1 MIGATL
7 NQIGRGVNIIDGNL
21 AGLKSLRQVDII
33 FGVRSKIANINWCE
47 HRESEVVMAPE
58 DLSKNEGGEK
68 LPNQKELE
76 KELSDY
82 LSKKYGNRIKIISP
96 FIFPKA
102 QEIETDEPRS
112 GEGKGP
118 TARFGM
124 LPEEL
129 EAYLD
134 NFVVKQDQ
142 AKAVLAT
149 KICTHFNRIKHFKKN
164 SEKKKSAGVGMIKNN
179 VLMIGPTGVGKT
191 YIVKLIAQ
199 KIGVP
204 FVKGDATKFSETGYV
219 GGDVEDL
226 VRDLAYEAKDDVSLA
241 ENGIIYI
248 DEIDKIASA
257 KNIIGHD
264 VSRTGVQRALLK
276 PMEET
281 EVDLKVPHD
290 PVSQIQAIEQFRR
303 TGKKEKRVVN
313 TKNILFIMSGAFG
326 DLASIV
332 KKRLQKQGIGFEA
345 EVRSTDIPWEILK
358 EVTAQDLVEFG
369 FESEFVGRLPVIVV
383 FDELSKEDLV
393 EILKNPNN
401 PIILSKRLDF
411 NAYGIDIKFEDG
423 ALAKIAELAAHEKTG
438 ARGLVS
444 AMERVLI
451 PFEKHLPSTGFRRL
465 LVTPELVSDPEGELQ
480 AFHDQYHSPQWAE
493 RFQKASEKELDDVRN
508 YIKSRAEDFR
518 QRSGLEITESR
529 AVLIAGIY
537 FKKISDVNSAFDEFL
552 SMYNQIKVEE
562 ASLFNEADIR
572 VTFDDEAVDEL
583 IQRAV
588 ETEEEAGVLAY
599 QLAKKL
605 EYGLKLV
612 KERSGIEEFVVTKK
626 AVTEMEAYINDLV
639 KRYYRGKDYE
649 SCAYPKEDAD

>member
-1 MIGATL
+1 MS
-7 NQIGRGVNIIDGNL
+7 IDHIL
-21 AGLKSLRQVDII
+21 DSD
-33 FGVRSKIANINWCE
+33 S
-47 HRESEVVMAPE
+47 S
-58 DLSKNEGGEK
+58 EK

-96 FIFPKA
+96 FIFPKP
-102 QEIETDEPRS
+102 QEIETGDAKS
-112 GEGKGP
+112 GSVKGP
-118 TARFGM
+118 AVQFDM

-129 EAYLD
+129 ENFLD
-134 NFVVKQDQ
+134 SFVVKQTQ

-149 KICTHFNRIKHFKKN
+149 KICTHFNRIKHYKRY
-164 SEKKKSAGVGMIKNN
+164 SDKKKSSGVGMIKNN

-199 KIGVP
+199 KLGVP

-226 VRDLAYEAKDDVSLA
+226 VRDLVYEASDDIGLA
-241 ENGIIYI
+241 ENGIIYV
-248 DEIDKIASA
+248 DEIDKIASS

-290 PVSQIQAIEQFRR
+290 AVSQIQAIEHFRR

-313 TKNILFIMSGAFG
+313 TKNILFVMSGAFG
-326 DLASIV
+326 ELAGII

-345 EVRSTDIPWEILK
+345 DVRPTEIPWEILK

-369 FESEFVGRLPVIVV
+369 FESEFVGRLPVVVV
-383 FDELSKEDLV
+383 FDELSKDDLV

-411 NAYGIDIKFEDG
+411 NAYNVEIRFEEE
-423 ALAKIAELAAHEKTG
+423 ALAKIADLAAQERTG

-444 AMERVLI
+444 AIEKVLI
-451 PFEKHLPSTGFRRL
+451 PFEKRLPSTSITRL
-465 LVTPELVSDPEGELQ
+465 LVTPELVDDPEGELKRVQ
-480 AFHDQYHSPQWAE
+480 EDHESPERLRRFIAAE
-493 RFQKASEKELDDVRN
+493 EKEIENVKAFVR
-508 YIKSRAEDFR
+508 SRAREFR
-518 QRSGLEITESR
+518 HRSGVEITDSR
-529 AVLIAGIY
+529 AGLIARIY
-537 FKKISDVNSAFDEFL
+537 FKRISDLNSATDEF
-552 SMYNQIKVEE
+552 SSIYEQIKAEE
-562 ASLFNEADIR
+562 SSLFNEVDIR
-572 VTFDDEAVDEL
+572 VTFAEDAIDEL
-583 IQRAV
+583 IRRAV
-588 ETEEEAGVLAY
+588 ETDQEAGILAY

-612 KERSGIEEFVVTKK
+612 KDRSGTEHFVITKE
-626 AVTEMEAYINDLV
+626 AVTDMERYVNDLV
-639 KRYYRGKDYE
+639 KRHYGQ
-649 SCAYPKEDAD
+649 ADSST